1 MAAPPGRPV
10 SPQEAHDAIRRTWLA
25 NERTWLAW
33 VRTGL
38 TATAVALALGK
49 VVPELANAHT
59 RWPYVAIG
67 VGYAVL
73 GVALTLYGF
82 QRRREVDR
90 SIASESYV
98 GPHPGAIAGFAL
110 AAFVLGTATAGVI
123 ALS

>member
-1 MAAPPGRPV
+1 M
-10 SPQEAHDAIRRTWLA
+10 
-25 NERTWLAW
+25 
-33 VRTGL
+33 
-38 TATAVALALGK
+38 
-49 VVPELANAHT
+49 
-59 RWPYVAIG
+59 AIG

-82 QRRREVDR
+82 QSRREVDR
-90 SIASESYV
+90 AIASESYV